1 MRHSKQ
7 IGLNFVFAASVL
19 TWPLLAAA
27 QGQSPAPPAP
37 PPTQTTQA
45 PPQTPCPQTQTQNG
59 QNSQAAPNSQ
69 TAQGTN
75 SSQNS
80 QPASTNSQGCTDQ
93 STQQP
98 ANSGQS
104 GSDQPADQQKT
115 VHPKNSEED
124 VNAIGNRNP
133 GKGLDFYSLEKE
145 IALGKQLAQEVER
158 TSKMIDDPVVTE
170 YVNRVGQNL
179 VRNSD
184 ARVPFTIK
192 VIDSDEVN
200 AFALPGGFFY
210 VNSGLIL
217 RAQEESELAGV
228 MAHEISH
235 VIARHGTKQATKADI
250 MQIGAMAA
258 MIFVPYGWAGY
269 GIYEGMNLAIPLTF
283 LKFSR
288 DAEREADFLGIQYM
302 YKAGYDPNSY
312 VTFFER
318 IEADEKRRPGS
329 IPKVFSTHPPTPERI
344 ADAQKEIARILPE
357 KDEYIVT
364 TSEFDS
370 VKARLRNVMFAKKV
384 QQGPNKPTLRTK
396 TEQSG
401 KSTTQGQGQGG
412 QNDPNSSSDDDRPT
426 LKRRPDDPNST
437 DPNSTSP

>member
-1 MRHSKQ
+1 MSSCVGSNAMSELRRNLLLLVECAALL
-7 IGLNFVFAASVL
+7 GAPMVFAFPHQQDAASPCNVDL
-19 TWPLLAAA
+19 NVKKPDSALLSKET
-27 QGQSPAPPAP
+27 QLGQ
-37 PPTQTTQA
+37 T
-45 PPQTPCPQTQTQNG
+45 
-59 QNSQAAPNSQ
+59 
-69 TAQGTN
+69 
-75 SSQNS
+75 
-80 QPASTNSQGCTDQ
+80 
-93 STQQP
+93 
-98 ANSGQS
+98 
-104 GSDQPADQQKT
+104 
-115 VHPKNSEED
+115 
-124 VNAIGNRNP
+124 
-133 GKGLDFYSLEKE
+133 
-145 IALGKQLAQEVER
+145 LAKEVER
-158 TSKMIDDPVVTE
+158 ASKVVDDPATTQ
-170 YVNRVGQNL
+170 YLNRLAQKL
-179 VRNSD
+179 ARNSD
-184 ARVPFTIK
+184 VPFSIQIK
-192 VIDSDEVN
+192 IINSDAKNELI
-200 AFALPGGFFY
+200 LPGGFLY
-210 VNSGLIL
+210 INDGLIL
-217 RAQEESELAGV
+217 QAETESELIGTLAYG
-228 MAHEISH
+228 
-235 VIARHGTKQATKADI
+235 IAYSALRCGTEQVTNGQFT
-250 MQIGAMAA
+250 QIGSMAG
-258 MIFVPYGWAGY
+258 MTFVPYGWAGY

-401 KSTTQGQGQGG
+401 KSTTQGQGG